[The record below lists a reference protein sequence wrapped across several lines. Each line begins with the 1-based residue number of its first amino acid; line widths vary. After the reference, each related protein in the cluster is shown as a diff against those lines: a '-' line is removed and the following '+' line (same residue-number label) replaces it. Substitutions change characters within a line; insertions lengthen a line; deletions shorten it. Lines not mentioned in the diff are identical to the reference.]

1 MLKKLATSALLMF
14 SLTLA
19 ACSSYADKNSSANQT
34 EWARISEAGV
44 LKVATPGTLYPTSYH
59 DDADKLVGYEIEM
72 LNEIGKRLN
81 IEMDYQEIGVAE
93 AFTAVDSGKVD
104 IAVNNFDTTKE
115 RLEKYHFSIPYKYSI
130 GGMIVREDGSSG
142 IEAADLSDWK
152 DKKAGGGAG
161 TQYMKIAEK
170 LGAKPVIYDNV
181 TNDVYLRD
189 VSTGRTDFIPNDY
202 YTQVIAIKYI
212 TQQFPEIKVKMG
224 TAKYNPTEQGIV
236 MRKTDTS
243 LKEKLDEALKAMKE
257 DGTLKAISEKYY
269 AGQDLTEPEKGVENL
284 PVIDTADVK
293 QLGLEGRKNEGEED
307 PSRYT

>member
-1 MLKKLATSALLMF
+1 MLKKLVASALLVS
-14 SLTLA
+14 SLVLV
-19 ACSSYADKNSSANQT
+19 ACSSNTNKGSSAHQT
-34 EWARISEAGV
+34 EWERIKEAGT
-44 LKVATPGTLYPTSYH
+44 LRVATPGTLYPTSYH
-59 DDADKLVGYEIEM
+59 DDADKLIGYEIDM
-72 LNEIGKRLN
+72 LNEIGKRLD
-81 IEMDYQEIGVAE
+81 IKVDYQEIGVAE

-115 RLEKYHFSIPYKYSI
+115 RLKKYNFSIPYKYSI

-152 DKKAGGGAG
+152 GKKAGGGAG

-170 LGAKPVIYDNV
+170 LGAEPVIYDNV

-202 YTQVIAIKYI
+202 YTQVIAVKYI
-212 TQQFPEIKVKMG
+212 TQQFPDIKVKMG

-236 MRKTDTS
+236 MSKADTS
-243 LKEKLDEALKAMKE
+243 LKEKLDEVLKEMKE

-269 AGQDLTEPEKGVENL
+269 AGQDLTEPEKGTENL

-293 QLGLEGRKNEGEED
+293 
-307 PSRYT
+307 